1 MRESMRESMI
11 TTVDNPFNPFE
22 QPDEWYAWDV
32 SHGYYSR
39 ELLARIARVSDDM
52 SDSDIEL
59 ITSQAIDDI
68 IRLDLTNRYR
78 KVSIEYSDA

>member
-1 MRESMRESMI
+1 MRESMI
-11 TTVDNPFNPFE
+11 TTVDNPFNPFD
-22 QPDEWYAWDV
+22 QPDEWYTWDV

-52 SDSDIEL
+52 SDADIEL

-78 KVSIEYSDA
+78 KVSREYSEA

>member
-1 MRESMRESMI
+1 MRESMI

-22 QPDEWYAWDV
+22 QPDEWYTWDV

-78 KVSIEYSDA
+78 KVSREYFEA

>member
-1 MRESMRESMI
+1 MRESMI
-11 TTVDNPFNPFE
+11 TTVDNPFSPFD
-22 QPDEWYAWDV
+22 QPDEWYTWDV
-32 SHGYYSR
+32 THGYYSR

-52 SDSDIEL
+52 SDADIEL

-78 KVSIEYSDA
+78 KVSREYSEA

>member
-1 MRESMRESMI
+1 MRESMI

-52 SDSDIEL
+52 SDIDIEL

-78 KVSIEYSDA
+78 KVSREYSEA

>member
-1 MRESMRESMI
+1 MRESMI
-11 TTVDNPFNPFE
+11 TTVDNPFNTFE
-22 QPDEWYAWDV
+22 QPDEWYTWDV

-68 IRLDLTNRYR
+68 VRLDLTNRYR
-78 KVSIEYSDA
+78 KVSREYSEA

>member
-1 MRESMRESMI
+1 MRESMI

-78 KVSIEYSDA
+78 KVSIEYSEA

>member
-1 MRESMRESMI
+1 MRESMI
-11 TTVDNPFNPFE
+11 TTVDNPFSPFE
-22 QPDEWYAWDV
+22 QPDEWYTWDV

-39 ELLARIARVSDDM
+39 ELLARIAHVSDDM

-78 KVSIEYSDA
+78 KVSREYSEA

>member
-1 MRESMRESMI
+1 MRESMI
-11 TTVDNPFNPFE
+11 TTVDNPFSPFE
-22 QPDEWYAWDV
+22 QPNEWYTWDV

-39 ELLARIARVSDDM
+39 ELLARIAHVSDDM

-68 IRLDLTNRYR
+68 VRLDLTNRYR
-78 KVSIEYSDA
+78 KVSREYSEA